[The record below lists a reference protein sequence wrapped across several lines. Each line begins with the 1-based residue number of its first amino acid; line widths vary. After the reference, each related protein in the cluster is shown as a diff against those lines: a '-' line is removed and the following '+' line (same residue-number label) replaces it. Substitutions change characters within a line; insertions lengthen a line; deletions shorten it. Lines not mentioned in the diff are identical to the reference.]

1 MRIQPRIDGA
11 KFGEL
16 IYLHRMRST
25 DSQPFT
31 IAQHPMTMPSARGP
45 ASQAVVD
52 SLLGTTPVDDL
63 AAVIRNAVS
72 ASDDIVYDDDLQL
85 ALFCLYELHY
95 GGIRDVDDALEW
107 NPELIAARALI
118 EAPFEAALRER
129 IPTPT
134 LDETSADAVS
144 AFLFE
149 LTNEDAGP
157 SLSRFV
163 ARKATGEQLR
173 EFLVQRSIYTLK
185 EADPHSWAIPRL
197 SGRAKAAM
205 VEIQSD
211 EYGGG
216 RPHRMHSTIF
226 AKTMSRAGLDTR
238 YGAYVDVVPAIT
250 LASLNMMSMFGL
262 HRRLRGSI
270 AGHLAAFEMTSSI
283 PNKFYGDG
291 FRRNGYDSDATWYF
305 DEHVEADA
313 VHEQIA
319 GRDLAGGLAEAYPH
333 LLDDILFGAA
343 ACLAVDGW
351 AGQHILDAWTEE
363 RSSLVAPLAPI
374 TPRRVD
380 A

>member
-1 MRIQPRIDGA
+1 
-11 KFGEL
+11 
-16 IYLHRMRST
+16 
-25 DSQPFT
+25 
-31 IAQHPMTMPSARGP
+31 MPTPRGP
-45 ASQAVVD
+45 ASRAVVD
-52 SLLGTTPVDDL
+52 SLLGTNPVDDL
-63 AAVIRNAVS
+63 SAIIETAVA
-72 ASDDIVYDDDLQL
+72 ASDDLVYDDDLQL

-95 GGIRDVDDALEW
+95 GGIRDVDDDLEW
-107 NPELIAARALI
+107 NPELIRARSII
-118 EAPFEAALRER
+118 ERAFEEELHRR
-129 IPTPT
+129 IPTPV
-134 LDETSADAVS
+134 LDDSSADAVS
-144 AFLFE
+144 AFLFD

-163 ARKATGEQLR
+163 ARKATDEQLK

-216 RPHRMHSTIF
+216 RPHRMHSAIF
-226 AKTMSRAGLDTR
+226 AKTMALAGLDNT

-262 HRRLRGSI
+262 QRRLRGAI

-319 GRDLAGGLAEAYPH
+319 GRDLAGGLAEAQPE
-333 LLDDILFGAA
+333 LLPDILFGAA
-343 ACLAVDGW
+343 ACLAIDGW
-351 AGQHILDAWTEE
+351 AGQHILDAWTAE
-363 RSSLVAPLAPI
+363 RSSLVAGVPTGVSA
-374 TPRRVD
+374 
-380 A
+380 